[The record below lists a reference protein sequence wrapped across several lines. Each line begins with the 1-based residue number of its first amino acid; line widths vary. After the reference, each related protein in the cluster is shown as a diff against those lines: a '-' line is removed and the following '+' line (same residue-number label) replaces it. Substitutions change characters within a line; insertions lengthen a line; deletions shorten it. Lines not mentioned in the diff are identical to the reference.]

1 MSMTEI
7 IRQGIANGDSYAV
20 INKRLA
26 DAGFNLKLVPR
37 ENNGWTDQEMKEGF
51 IPANSE
57 TPDAVHLADLMKRD
71 ISMAGQ
77 EKVMWCK
84 DGQYKITWDE
94 NGHAIKAVRQNV

>member
-37 ENNGWTDQEMKEGF
+37 ENTGWTEQEMKEGF
-51 IPANSE
+51 KEVEPGVVSPA
-57 TPDAVHLADLMKRD
+57 LADMMKRNMK
-71 ISMAGQ
+71 MAGI
-77 EKVMWCK
+77 EKEIWCK
-84 DGQYKITWDE
+84 EGKYKITWNED
-94 NGHAIKAVRQNV
+94 GYATKAVRCNV

>member
-7 IRQGIANGDSYAV
+7 IRQGLANGDSYAV

-37 ENNGWTDQEMKEGF
+37 ENAGWTEDEMKEGF
-51 IPANSE
+51 KEGESANVP
-57 TPDAVHLADLMKRD
+57 TTLADLMKRD

-77 EKVMWCK
+77 EQVMWCK
-84 DGQYKITWDE
+84 EGQYKITWDE
-94 NGHAIKAVRQNV
+94 NGYAIKAVRQNV

>member
-7 IRQGIANGDSYAV
+7 IRQGLANGDSYAV

-37 ENNGWTDQEMKEGF
+37 ENTGWTDQEMKEGF

-84 DGQYKITWDE
+84 EGQYKITWDE
-94 NGHAIKAVRQNV
+94 NGYAIKAVRINV

>member
-7 IRQGIANGDSYAV
+7 IRQGLANGDSYAV

-37 ENNGWTDQEMKEGF
+37 ENAGWTEQEMKEGF
-51 IPANSE
+51 KDGKSANVP
-57 TPDAVHLADLMKRD
+57 TTLADLMKRD

-77 EKVMWCK
+77 EQVMWCK
-84 DGQYKITWDE
+84 EGQYKITWDE
-94 NGHAIKAVRQNV
+94 NGYAIKAVRQNV

>member
-7 IRQGIANGDSYAV
+7 IRQGLANGDSYAV

-37 ENNGWTDQEMKEGF
+37 ENTGWTEPEVKEGF
-51 IPANSE
+51 KEGGPANVP
-57 TPDAVHLADLMKRD
+57 TTLADLMKLD

-77 EKVMWCK
+77 EQVMLCK
-84 DGQYKITWDE
+84 EGQYKITWDE
-94 NGHAIKAVRQNV
+94 NGYAIKAVRQNV